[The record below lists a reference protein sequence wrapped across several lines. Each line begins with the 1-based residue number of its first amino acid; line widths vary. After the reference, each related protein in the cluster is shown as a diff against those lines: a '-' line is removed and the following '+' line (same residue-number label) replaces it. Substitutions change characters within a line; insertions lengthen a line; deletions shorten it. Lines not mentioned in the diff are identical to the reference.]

1 VLELLDITDD
11 SEEAF
16 EATKLR
22 FNAELLDGNVE
33 GYWKLILLAIMQ
45 NDKTAVEQLCD
56 DAIEKHSDDL
66 MKILPKAYT
75 KLLTVRA
82 E

>member
-1 VLELLDITDD
+1 MLELLDITDD

-22 FNAELLDGNVE
+22 FNAELLDGNVD
-33 GYWKLILLAIMQ
+33 GYWKMILLAILQ
-45 NDKTAVEQLCD
+45 NDRASVEQLCD
-56 DAIEKHSDDL
+56 DAIEKYSDDL
-66 MKILPKAYT
+66 MKIIHKAYT